1 MTPAR
6 QPAGRYSGGVP
17 LFWLS
22 YRHTNGSFAGVV
34 MIESNALVNA
44 RMRAALSGA
53 DEGLLFVSGH
63 VLDSD
68 NTAQVPSDL
77 IGRLLDRSDLLKLE
91 RMLLDKKLSPRSA
104 TSAKRVRK
112 PWRNG

>member
-6 QPAGRYSGGVP
+6 QPTSRYNGVVP

-44 RMRAALSGA
+44 RMRAALSGV

-68 NTAQVPSDL
+68 NTAQVPSNL
-77 IGRLLDRSDLLKLE
+77 MGRLLGRADLRKLE
-91 RMLLDKKLSPRSA
+91 RILLDKKLSPRST

-112 PWRNG
+112 PWRTA